1 MTPGCL
7 GTDGAIEEAYRLAR
21 EEPDKY
27 LLMDQY
33 NNPASIRA
41 HFMGTGRE
49 ILEQTGGAVT
59 HVVATLGTSGTA
71 MGIARRMKES
81 APGVCVA
88 AVEPFAGHKIQGLK
102 NMQESYPPGIY
113 DKHALDRI
121 IHVED
126 EEAFSCARRL
136 AREEGI
142 LSGMSAGAA
151 LAGALRLARELTHC
165 INIGQ
170 FC

>member
-1 MTPGCL
+1 MVCAVKGYRLTLLMPDSASEERKRIMCAYGAELRLTPGCL

-121 IHVED
+121 IHVD
-126 EEAFSCARRL
+126 
-136 AREEGI
+136 I
-142 LSGMSAGAA
+142 Y
-151 LAGALRLARELTHC
+151 
-165 INIGQ
+165 
-170 FC
+170 FCLWL